1 MISREDFF
9 FSPSPLNTPLGF
21 SKYFQ
26 SFWLPQKSYLY
37 SKERHVQIPVTKP
50 QCKAHIAP
58 FQAPFKIMLH
68 LDSIG

>member
-9 FSPSPLNTPLGF
+9 FSFTIEHNTWVF
-21 SKYFQ
+21 KIISE
-26 SFWLPQKSYLY
+26 SFWFPQKSYLY
-37 SKERHVQIPVTKP
+37 SKERHVQTPVTKP